1 MASIGITPTMLCD
14 ALRKY
19 RQEFEGVLSIDLYDS
34 GQEWEGV
41 IVHMPEYS
49 WVIGI
54 HGQDPAWDSNGY
66 LDWSIYKTGIEDG
79 KLYLDEYLGMGVAND
94 SAGWSLEK
102 VVAKICQVIRGG
114 AMPSIPDGFQVGD
127 WVIYSCYPHVY
138 EGTAVVVP
146 EGVEAIGPTRHALG
160 EDMSPVCLWE
170 NIYEVRH
177 VREYDGMWYENIFEK
192 YPPEGLTVNRPNL
205 RYEGTII
212 RG

>member
-1 MASIGITPTMLCD
+1 MPRDSQGVKGISGYNPKEGSLDERVARYTREVSELEYKLSVAKKLLEKYQRQLKNIEMASIGITPTMLCD
-14 ALRKY
+14 ALKQY

-114 AMPSIPDGFQVGD
+114 AMASIPDGFQVG
-127 WVIYSCYPHVY
+127 
-138 EGTAVVVP
+138 
-146 EGVEAIGPTRHALG
+146 
-160 EDMSPVCLWE
+160 
-170 NIYEVRH
+170 IYES
-177 VREYDGMWYENIFEK
+177 NQ
-192 YPPEGLTVNRPNL
+192 EGK
-205 RYEGTII
+205 
-212 RG
+212 

>member
-1 MASIGITPTMLCD
+1 MTQNAGITPDTLYH
-14 ALRKY
+14 ALRQY
-19 RQEFEGVLSIDLYDS
+19 QHEFPGVLEFDAIGLYDS

-114 AMPSIPDGFQVGD
+114 ATPSLPDVGIECECD
-127 WVIYSCYPHVY
+127 S
-138 EGTAVVVP
+138 ENN
-146 EGVEAIGPTRHALG
+146 EEA
-160 EDMSPVCLWE
+160 
-170 NIYEVRH
+170 
-177 VREYDGMWYENIFEK
+177 
-192 YPPEGLTVNRPNL
+192 
-205 RYEGTII
+205 
-212 RG
+212 